1 MNSTFITI
9 SLVLVFAFGGMLIFT
24 RSIRLSLLVVCAT
37 LSVISGLA
45 WFVVVLMG
53 WTVGTIEIIALI
65 VFIGYA
71 VTYSLHIAHKY
82 GSEESLFE
90 DKFGLEGSDA
100 LRYQRTLFAM
110 KSIGGAAFG
119 SAVTTVGCS
128 IFLLFCTLTIFQKLG
143 GVVLAVTLLSI
154 FTALIPL
161 PGLLLL
167 LGPPKPGCRG
177 LPDPQELVNN
187 VGGSIT
193 SAKENVTSG
202 VSNAYDSLPARPKV
216 PKVSVPKRAPP
227 PKTPP
232 PVPGTK
238 AAQKAKS

>member
-1 MNSTFITI
+1 
-9 SLVLVFAFGGMLIFT
+9 MLIFT
-24 RSIRLSLLVVCAT
+24 RSLRLSFFVVCAT
-37 LSVISGLA
+37 ITVIGGLM

-53 WTVGTIEIIALI
+53 WAVGPIEIIALI

-90 DKFGLEGSDA
+90 DNFGLEGSDA
-100 LRYQRTLFAM
+100 LRYQRTVFAM

-119 SAVTTVGCS
+119 SAVTTAGCS

-177 LPDPQELVNN
+177 MPHPTEVVDN
-187 VGGSIT
+187 VGDNIL
-193 SAKENVTSG
+193 SATKNVTSG
-202 VSNAYDSLPARPKV
+202 VSTAYGALPSRPKAPKMPQV
-216 PKVSVPKRAPP
+216 PKM
-227 PKTPP
+227 
-232 PVPGTK
+232 
-238 AAQKAKS
+238 